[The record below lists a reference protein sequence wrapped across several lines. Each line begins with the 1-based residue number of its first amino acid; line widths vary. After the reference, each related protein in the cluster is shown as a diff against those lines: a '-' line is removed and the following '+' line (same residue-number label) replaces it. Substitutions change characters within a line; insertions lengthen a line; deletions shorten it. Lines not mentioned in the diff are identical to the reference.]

1 MASTNWGEKAQLNL
15 TRMKS
20 SVLFFS
26 LILSGFYAAAQTS
39 DLISY
44 TGNAVNWSHYTKTT
58 KGSGFQKAFTYCGIA
73 YSVRHGEA
81 GLVAE
86 FNAFL
91 DVSESWVVQNA
102 QTTTLLRHEQGIFD
116 LTELYARKMRKAGVE
131 FIKQQGANINFDAL
145 LAEVRNIYRELNNE
159 LFQEQKIY
167 NAETCNGTNKEQ
179 QILWEEK
186 IKTELKKLE
195 SFAS

>member
-1 MASTNWGEKAQLNL
+1 
-15 TRMKS
+15 
-20 SVLFFS
+20 
-26 LILSGFYAAAQTS
+26 
-39 DLISY
+39 
-44 TGNAVNWSHYTKTT
+44 
-58 KGSGFQKAFTYCGIA
+58 
-73 YSVRHGEA
+73 
-81 GLVAE
+81 
-86 FNAFL
+86 
-91 DVSESWVVQNA
+91 
-102 QTTTLLRHEQGIFD
+102 
-116 LTELYARKMRKAGVE
+116 MRKAGVE

>member
-1 MASTNWGEKAQLNL
+1 M
-15 TRMKS
+15 
-20 SVLFFS
+20 
-26 LILSGFYAAAQTS
+26 AQTS

-58 KGSGFQKAFTYCGIA
+58 KRSGFQKAFTYCGIA
-73 YSVRHGEA
+73 YSVRHGES

-102 QTTTLLRHEQGIFD
+102 QTTALLRHEQGIFD
-116 LTELYARKMRKAGVE
+116 LTELYARKMRKAGAD
-131 FIKQQGANINFDAL
+131 FIKQQGANINFDDL

-167 NAETCNGTNKEQ
+167 NAETCNGTNKEEQ
-179 QILWEEK
+179 LRWEEK
-186 IKTELKKLE
+186 IKAELKKLE